1 MNAIDITKQI
11 GVLVA
16 PISLEKEKKESPQQ
30 DLSHV
35 FNVPKLTLKAE
46 HLTSDLLKVLTP
58 NELDVITIFIHQG
71 GCGSG
76 SAMKMQSLLWGSF
89 KGRSIEILRS
99 AILKGGW
106 KLEEVLW
113 DMYPIGFSIRKRNHS
128 CLS

>member
-16 PISLEKEKKESPQQ
+16 PISLEKEKKESPRQ

-35 FNVPKLTLKAE
+35 FNVPKLTLNTE
-46 HLTSDLLKVLTP
+46 HLTGDFLKQLTP
-58 NELDVITIFIHQG
+58 DELDVITIFIYHG
-71 GCGSG
+71 GCGSE
-76 SAMKMQSLLWGSF
+76 SAMKMQSALWASF
-89 KGRSIEILRS
+89 RGRSIDILRS